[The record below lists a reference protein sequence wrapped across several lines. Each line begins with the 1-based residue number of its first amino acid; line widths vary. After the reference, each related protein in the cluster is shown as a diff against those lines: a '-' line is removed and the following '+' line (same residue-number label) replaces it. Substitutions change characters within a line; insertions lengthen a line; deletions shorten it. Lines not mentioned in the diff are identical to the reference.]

1 MPRRQAPVKLKVA
14 SLKTLSDATF
24 EILGQF
30 FRRVVS
36 ILAPNGVKK
45 IAELGN
51 SLRRLHYLHPLQGK
65 YELRIDQ
72 LTQLAS
78 NEMVASQKKRYEKEL
93 KHLNLQLAEIIK
105 YDPLIQHIANQ
116 KIELDLDDGVVVN
129 YDKLQDGSTILSKLK

>member
-1 MPRRQAPVKLKVA
+1 MA

-51 SLRRLHYLHPLQGK
+51 SLRRLHTKARNL
-65 YELRIDQ
+65 
-72 LTQLAS
+72 
-78 NEMVASQKKRYEKEL
+78 KRRDCGPISAVDY
-93 KHLNLQLAEIIK
+93 
-105 YDPLIQHIANQ
+105 
-116 KIELDLDDGVVVN
+116 
-129 YDKLQDGSTILSKLK
+129 

>member
-1 MPRRQAPVKLKVA
+1 VA

-51 SLRRLHYLHPLQGK
+51 SLRRLH
-65 YELRIDQ
+65 
-72 LTQLAS
+72 LAKAFT
-78 NEMVASQKKRYEKEL
+78 N
-93 KHLNLQLAEIIK
+93 
-105 YDPLIQHIANQ
+105 
-116 KIELDLDDGVVVN
+116 
-129 YDKLQDGSTILSKLK
+129 STNTDFVL